1 MMTYLIALCSVFA
14 LGIGQVLFKIS
25 ANSLLQSGSFFNFK
39 TLISF
44 FLAAVIYAATS
55 LAWIWILQKVELV
68 KIYPL
73 MALAFVFV
81 PILSYYI
88 LDESLNVYMF
98 IGAVVI
104 GLGVWLSLFN

>member
-25 ANSLLQSGSFFNFK
+25 ANSLLQNGSFFNFK

-88 LDESLNVYMF
+88 LDESLNIYTF
-98 IGAVVI
+98 YGAVVI
-104 GLGVWLSLFN
+104 GLGVWISVF